1 MGVSIIWCMLLGMIT
16 ASTGAELVTELGD
29 SSVNQPL
36 VNTLEL
42 GEGMLQLVPSVL
54 KESAATGSSTAMSIT
69 APVAVP
75 EVRAWV
81 YHRIIADICSR
92 ICRRLISMQTLLR
105 CAK

>member
-1 MGVSIIWCMLLGMIT
+1 MLLAMIT

-54 KESAATGSSTAMSIT
+54 KESAATGSSTAISIT
-69 APVAVP
+69 AKLKGPAPVAVP

-81 YHRIIADICSR
+81 YHRIITDICSR

>member
-1 MGVSIIWCMLLGMIT
+1 MLLGMIA
-16 ASTGAELVTELGD
+16 ASTGTELVTELGD

-42 GEGMLQLVPSVL
+42 GEG
-54 KESAATGSSTAMSIT
+54 SSTAISIRAKLKGP

-105 CAK
+105 CKK